1 MTQIRDVI
9 PVVGRSGFFNRDLAA
24 IKAGARADGFAYP
37 GTPQSPCFQKIVQA
51 GTAISMMLLLD
62 DGQVAFGDCTDVI
75 LAGVAGRDPLFQAE
89 EHLRFLRTVMREM
102 LRSRPA
108 DRFRN
113 LAEEVD
119 GLVHDGRRLHTAL
132 R

>member
-1 MTQIRDVI
+1 
-9 PVVGRSGFFNRDLAA
+9 
-24 IKAGARADGFAYP
+24 
-37 GTPQSPCFQKIVQA
+37 
-51 GTAISMMLLLD
+51 MMLLLD